1 MMKKKRKFLA
11 IEDFFKG
18 NRCVCILGIISFIFC
33 SVCNI
38 FKACPLM
45 NIPEY
50 FRPFG
55 EFMYNIAIS
64 VIAAVIFFYVQVFLA
79 NRKRNSILRAHIK
92 DVMNEICKQCLL
104 LESNLQDVVNKNKSE
119 DEMCDLISDCCDKIK
134 SYIYECVHYYVEIL
148 PENCVNAMLKILTN
162 DYFYSIDLRAKR
174 KLKGENLAQIRSTD
188 ILYEDYLKL
197 TKIIEETKN
206 TLR

>member
-11 IEDFFKG
+11 IEEFFKG
-18 NRCVCILGIISFIFC
+18 NRCVCILGIISFVFC
-33 SVCNI
+33 SICNI
-38 FKACPLM
+38 FKASQLM

-79 NRKRNSILRAHIK
+79 NRKRNSILKAHIK
-92 DVMNEICKQCLL
+92 DIMNEICTQCLL

-148 PENCVNAMLKILTN
+148 PKNCVNAMLKILTN